1 MKKIEAAVG
10 KDDRAAVAFIFR
22 KLQNRLF
29 EGEDRWM
36 QTILSLELG
45 VCLFQEEADSPVKSA
60 TER

>member
-29 EGEDRWM
+29 EREDRWM

-45 VCLFQEEADSPVKSA
+45 IC
-60 TER
+60 